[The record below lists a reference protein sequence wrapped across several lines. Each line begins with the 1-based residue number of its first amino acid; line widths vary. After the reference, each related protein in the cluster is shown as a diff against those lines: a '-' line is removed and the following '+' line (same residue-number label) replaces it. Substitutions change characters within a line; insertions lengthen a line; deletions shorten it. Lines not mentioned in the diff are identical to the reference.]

1 MRTLLQFLL
10 KHHFT
15 LLFLFLEVVA
25 VSLLVRFNSFHGAKL
40 FKMKHSIVGG
50 ISDRYNNFSK
60 YLSLVDQNKE
70 LVQENA
76 RLYNELERSKYS
88 LADESYVD
96 SVWESQYKFIPA
108 RVVNNSVNKQYNF
121 ITLNKGQVHGVKE
134 DMGVIGPEGLVGIV
148 TTVTQH
154 FSSVLPVI
162 NRKSAPN
169 ARIKNSNYFGHISW
183 EGVNAREVVLK
194 DIPLHAEIVIGD
206 TVETSGNSAIYP
218 AGIMIGVIADYEMV
232 KGVNY
237 DVLVKLSTDFHS
249 LTQVMIIENMLKEE
263 QYALEDSVRND

>member
-1 MRTLLQFLL
+1 MRNLLQFLL

-15 LLFLFLEVVA
+15 LLFLLLEIIA
-25 VSLLVRFNSFHGAKL
+25 VSLLMSFNSFHGAKL

-50 ISDRYNNFSK
+50 ISDRYSNFSK
-60 YLSLVDQNKE
+60 YLSLEEQNKE

-76 RLYNELERSKYS
+76 RLYNQLQNSYYS
-88 LADESYVD
+88 LKDESYVD
-96 SVWESQYKFIPA
+96 SLWERHFKFIPA

-121 ITLNKGQVHGVKE
+121 ITLNKGREHGIKE
-134 DMGVIGPEGLVGIV
+134 DMGVIGPDGLVGIV
-148 TTVTQH
+148 TTVTPH
-154 FSSVLPVI
+154 FSSVIPVI
-162 NRKSAPN
+162 NRKAAPN

-183 EGVNAREVVLK
+183 PGVDPGEVVLK
-194 DIPLHAEIVIGD
+194 DIPLHAAINIGD

-218 AGIMIGVIADYEMV
+218 AGIKIGVITEYDIV

-237 DVLVKLSTDFHS
+237 DILVDLSTNFHN
-249 LTQVMIIENMLKEE
+249 LTQVMVIENLLKEE